1 MSSADDAVDPGTAR
15 ALATVQ
21 AILNELGWEPQ
32 RADGLAGFEVDFG
45 PPHVPMASAL
55 AVVMGEG
62 QQFVLYMNFGVVAP
76 VDRRDECARLITHA
90 NAALIIGNFEM
101 DYDDGL
107 VRFRSGIDVTGVE
120 LAPQMVRNVIAQ
132 AVGAV
137 ETYADA
143 ISDVVLRGKSAAA
156 ALVDVEGAD
165 S

>member
-1 MSSADDAVDPGTAR
+1 
-15 ALATVQ
+15 
-21 AILNELGWEPQ
+21 
-32 RADGLAGFEVDFG
+32 
-45 PPHVPMASAL
+45 VPVASAL

-62 QQFVLYMNFGVVAP
+62 QQFALYMNFGVVAP

-143 ISDVVLRGKSAAA
+143 ISDVVLRGKSAGA